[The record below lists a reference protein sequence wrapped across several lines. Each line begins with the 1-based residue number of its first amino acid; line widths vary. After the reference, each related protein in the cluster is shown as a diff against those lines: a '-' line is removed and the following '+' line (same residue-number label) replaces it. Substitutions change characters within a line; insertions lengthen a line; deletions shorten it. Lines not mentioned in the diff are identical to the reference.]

1 MGFIMKKIS
10 SLLILSA
17 TLLSSTAW
25 AACKPPESLRKFPDG
40 KTATKEQMQNAQKVF
55 ADFDQKVEKYR
66 ACLKDDHD
74 ALLKKNS
81 KGDAALKEEL
91 FKGYKDKDDRALNE
105 AEKAKNDL
113 NAEIQSYNAAS
124 RARKAAGN

>member
-1 MGFIMKKIS
+1 MKKIS
-10 SLLILSA
+10 YLLILTSM
-17 TLLSSTAW
+17 LSSTAW
-25 AACKPPESLRKFPDG
+25 AACRPPDSPRKFPDG

-55 ADFDQKVEKYR
+55 ADFDKKIESYR

-74 ALLKKNS
+74 AVLKKNS
-81 KGDAALKEEL
+81 KGDDALREEL
-91 FKGYKDKDDRALNE
+91 FKGYKEKDDRAMNE

-113 NAEIQSYNAAS
+113 NQEIQAYNVAS